1 LDIEK
6 KQTNKKTEETIQ
18 GQTLSA
24 INEISKINPNLTR
37 EKTILKKVTQTT
49 MECNQRKA
57 IELAANLAIQ

>member
-6 KQTNKKTEETIQ
+6 QTKKKPEETSQ

-24 INEISKINPNLTR
+24 INKRPKINLNLTR
-37 EKTILKKVTQTT
+37 EKTTLKKVTQTT

-57 IELAANLAIQ
+57 TELAANLAIQ